1 MASSSNAANRPRMTL
16 TLSRS
21 ISSWALVLAPAGLPP
36 VSAEMNSILRPA
48 NVLLFSFSSVAMP
61 CSIWMPPCA
70 SGPVFTVSRPILNG
84 ADCAIAGAFNVK
96 ALTPPRIPFSTVL
109 RRSFMG
115 VSLPSVGVVRLD
127 RALASDRMRQGFHP
141 RYFPYA
147 KSHLVMHCARGLPI
161 RRRLR
166 RDDRQ
171 QQIGLAAAA
180 EMQNVP
186 AAEHIRRTVDR
197 VVMHERAAAGHRV
210 LHVGET
216 GGLPGMLVIL
226 AAAAQPDAVA
236 GGNDDGSRPD
246 FHIELDD
253 LPGLQRLQFVMRV
266 VGPIRRGTLRVELAM
281 RGAQP
286 ALPDGRMRIEGA
298 LEHHLVQI
306 GREHPQHEKEIGIAG
321 RGGDQQLCGRRAG
334 DLGLLRQRRGQKREA
349 VAQRIEAHA
358 GPSRAGRLLERML
371 DGIEIELRP
380 NRARERPLV
389 LPARDE
395 SVEPAHLQQHAWLP
409 APAAVD
415 ALEEMVEELALQLAA
430 V

>member
-1 MASSSNAANRPRMTL
+1 MASSSNAANGPRMTL

-115 VSLPSVGVVRLD
+115 VSLPSVGVVRFD
-127 RALASDRMRQGFHP
+127 RAL
-141 RYFPYA
+141 
-147 KSHLVMHCARGLPI
+147 
-161 RRRLR
+161 
-166 RDDRQ
+166 
-171 QQIGLAAAA
+171 
-180 EMQNVP
+180 
-186 AAEHIRRTVDR
+186 
-197 VVMHERAAAGHRV
+197 MHEWAAAGHRV

-216 GGLPGMLVIL
+216 SERPGMLVIP
-226 AAAAQPDAVA
+226 AADAQPDAVA

-253 LPGLQRLQFVMRV
+253 LPGLQRLRFVMRV

-286 ALPDGRMRIEGA
+286 ALPDGRMRIERA
-298 LEHHLVQI
+298 LEHNLVQI

-321 RGGDQQLCGRRAG
+321 RGRHRQLRGGRPG

-358 GPSRAGRLLERML
+358 GPSCARRLLERML

-380 NRARERPLV
+380 LRARERPF
-389 LPARDE
+389 A
-395 SVEPAHLQQHAWLP
+395 
-409 APAAVD
+409 
-415 ALEEMVEELALQLAA
+415 
-430 V
+430 